1 MSTRKTFQWETIR
14 ERFHPD
20 GTVRRSALRRFLRW
34 GGFSLI
40 FLLAVVFGG
49 FLHFAD
55 SITTLKPPLDPKAD
69 AIVVL
74 TGGYQRIDQAVE
86 LLRTGAGNRLLI
98 SGVHPTTTRAQ
109 IRKMTQSPA
118 NLFSC
123 CVDIGYDAV
132 DTIGNARE
140 AAKWIHSKGYKSVL
154 VVTNN
159 YHMPRS
165 IAELKYVDPATDFI
179 PYPVVNSDLKSTNWF
194 TDPNALRTMLFEYGK
209 VLLAGARNLTGF
221 GRPEGLRSE
230 ESEET
235 VSKDGPKSPAT
246 AHVPTFY

>member
-1 MSTRKTFQWETIR
+1 MDLTTRKTVSSQALR
-14 ERFHPD
+14 V
-20 GTVRRSALRRFLRW
+20 GTRGGGPVRRSLFRRFLRW
-34 GGFSLI
+34 GGFGFII
-40 FLLAVVFGG
+40 FVAIIFGG

-98 SGVHPTTTRAQ
+98 SGVHPTTTPSQ
-109 IRKMTQSPA
+109 IRKLTQSPV
-118 NLFSC
+118 NLFNC
-123 CVDIGYDAV
+123 CVDVGYDAL

-140 AAKWIHSKGYKSVL
+140 AAKWIHARGYKSVL

-165 IAELKYVDPATDFI
+165 LAELKYVDPSTDFI
-179 PYPVVNSDLKSTNWF
+179 PYPVVNSDLKTKNWF
-194 TDPNALRTMLFEYGK
+194 TDPNALRTMIYEYAK
-209 VLLAGARNLTGF
+209 VLLAGARNITGL
-221 GRPEGLRSE
+221 GRPTGLRSRQPLDDE
-230 ESEET
+230 
-235 VSKDGPKSPAT
+235 D
-246 AHVPTFY
+246 

>member
-1 MSTRKTFQWETIR
+1 MSMGQTSRKIYSPEPVR
-14 ERFHPD
+14 EKP
-20 GTVRRSALRRFLRW
+20 GSGGPPRRSLLRRSLRW

-40 FLLAVVFGG
+40 LLVAILFGG
-49 FLHFAD
+49 FLRFAD
-55 SITTLKPPLDPKAD
+55 SITTLKPPAEPKAD

-86 LLRTGAGNRLLI
+86 LLRQGAGNRLLI
-98 SGVHPTTTRAQ
+98 SGVHPTTTRTQ

-118 NLFSC
+118 DLFAC
-123 CVDIGYDAV
+123 CVDIGYDAI

-140 AAKWIHSKGYKSVL
+140 AAKWIHARGYKSVL

-165 IAELKYVDPATDFI
+165 LAELKYVDPATQFI
-179 PYPVVNSDLKSTNWF
+179 PYPVVNSDLKTTNWF
-194 TDPNALRTMLFEYGK
+194 TDPNALRTMLYEYCK
-209 VLLAGARNLTGF
+209 VLLAGVRNVVGF

-230 ESEET
+230 EQQEAGGHHS
-235 VSKDGPKSPAT
+235 AI
-246 AHVPTFY
+246 